1 MRVSNLL
8 GHANRRNFI
17 TAEWIFLL
25 FRIVSRKIFW
35 Q

>member
-1 MRVSNLL
+1 LDALIAATLL
-8 GHANRRNFI
+8 P
-17 TAEWIFLL
+17 AEWIFLL